1 MKSEALGLDDL
12 YPICFSFTLLTWIA
26 FNTNLKMLKKFENI
40 KTFNKDQWG
49 QSGGQ
54 KLKFH

>member
-12 YPICFSFTLLTWIA
+12 YPMSFNFTLLTCIA
-26 FNTNLKMLKKFENI
+26 FITKLKIVNIFENI
-40 KTFNKDQWG
+40 KTFNEDQWG
-49 QSGGQ
+49 QSDGQ